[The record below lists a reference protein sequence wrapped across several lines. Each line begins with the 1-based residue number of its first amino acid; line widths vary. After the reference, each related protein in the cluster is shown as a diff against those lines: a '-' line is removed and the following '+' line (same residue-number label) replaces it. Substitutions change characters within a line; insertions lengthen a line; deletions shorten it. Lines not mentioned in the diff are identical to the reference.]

1 MLLKLY
7 NTLDKKTY
15 SFTVNDI
22 GNSNIN
28 FKVSFTLEEA
38 MPDGEY
44 EFKLY
49 DNNKLVSRGL
59 AQIGDYVPE
68 TTTYTKTENGYI
80 QYES

>member
-7 NTLDKKTY
+7 NNLTKKSY
-15 SFTVNDI
+15 EFVVNDI

-28 FKVSFTLEEA
+28 YKINLKLESGMDE
-38 MPDGEY
+38 GTY

-59 AQIGDYVPE
+59 AQIGDYVPQ
-68 TTTYTKTENGYI
+68 TATYTKTEDGYI
-80 QYES
+80 QYNS

>member
-7 NTLDKKTY
+7 NNLDKTTY
-15 SFTVNDI
+15 LFQVNDY

-28 FKVSFTLEEA
+28 YKINIKL
-38 MPDGEY
+38 MQNMQDGEY
-44 EFKLY
+44 SYKLY

-59 AQIGDYVPE
+59 MQIGDYKPE
-68 TTTYTKTENGYI
+68 TTTYKKTEGGYI

>member
-7 NTLDKKTY
+7 NNLTKKSY
-15 SFTVNDI
+15 EFIVNDT

-28 FKVSFTLEEA
+28 YKINLKLESGMDE
-38 MPDGEY
+38 GTY

-59 AQIGDYVPE
+59 AQIGDYVPQ
-68 TTTYTKTENGYI
+68 TATYIKTEDGYI
-80 QYES
+80 QYNS

>member
-7 NTLDKKTY
+7 NTLDKKTWE
-15 SFTVNDI
+15 FIVNDI
-22 GNSNIN
+22 GDSNIN
-28 FKVSFTLEEA
+28 YKVNLRLESG

-59 AQIGDYVPE
+59 ATIGDYKQPI
-68 TTTYTKTENGYI
+68 TSYTKTENGYI

>member
-7 NTLDKKTY
+7 NTLTKKSY
-15 SFTVNDI
+15 EFMANDT

-28 FKVSFTLEEA
+28 YKINLKLESG
-38 MPDGEY
+38 MDDGTY

-59 AQIGDYVPE
+59 AQIGDYVPQ
-68 TTTYTKTENGYI
+68 TTTYTKTEDNYI
-80 QYES
+80 QYNS

>member
-7 NTLDKKTY
+7 NTLTKKSY
-15 SFTVNDI
+15 EFMVNDT

-28 FKVSFTLEEA
+28 YKINLRLESGMDE
-38 MPDGEY
+38 GTY

-59 AQIGDYVPE
+59 AQIGDYVPQ
-68 TTTYTKTENGYI
+68 TTSYTKTEDGYI
-80 QYES
+80 QYNS

>member
-7 NTLDKKTY
+7 NTLTKKSY
-15 SFTVNDI
+15 EFIVNDT

-28 FKVSFTLEEA
+28 YKINLKLESGMDE
-38 MPDGEY
+38 GTY

-59 AQIGDYVPE
+59 CIIGDFKPE
-68 TTTYTKTENGYI
+68 ITSYTITNNGYI
-80 QYES
+80 QYNS

>member
-7 NTLDKKTY
+7 NNLTKVEY
-15 SFTVNDI
+15 SYIVNDI

-28 FKVSFTLEEA
+28 FKLNLRLNGNESE
-38 MPDGEY
+38 GEY

-59 AQIGDYVPE
+59 CIIGDFKPQ
-68 TTTYTKTENGYI
+68 TTSYTKTEDNYI
-80 QYES
+80 QYNS

>member
-7 NTLDKKTY
+7 NTLTKKSY
-15 SFTVNDI
+15 EFMVNDT

-28 FKVSFTLEEA
+28 YKINLKLESG
-38 MPDGEY
+38 MDDGTY

-59 AQIGDYVPE
+59 AQIGDYVPQ
-68 TTTYTKTENGYI
+68 TTTYTKTEDNYI
-80 QYES
+80 QYNS